1 MSLFQDVLGLLVLS
15 GRQKLSERVGAAVVK
30 RPTGGRKGANV
41 MAMKMTDAKERRLR
55 LQSEAH
61 VAQYT
66 CLSQGDEEVAARAG
80 QFFFR
85 TSHDDSTLIDK
96 KLFYPQTFSSRTST
110 SCS

>member
-15 GRQKLSERVGAAVVK
+15 GRQKLSERVGATVVK

-41 MAMKMTDAKERRLR
+41 MAMKMTDAKERRLG

-61 VAQYT
+61 VAQYI
-66 CLSQGDEEVAARAG
+66 CLSQGDEEVAARHFSQVG
-80 QFFFR
+80 QSFLR

-96 KLFYPQTFSSRTST
+96 KHFYSQTF
-110 SCS
+110 